1 MASKRSQIEMS
12 AEEIAAF
19 LDGRHVMN
27 IATNGHN
34 GYPHV
39 VAMWYVMLRESPA
52 FWTFGKSQ
60 KMMNLARDPR
70 VTALVEDGDQYSEL
84 RGVELQ
90 GIAEIVTDID
100 QIVDIATKVA
110 VRYNGPAAASEQ
122 GIAFIRK
129 QAEKRVGVVID
140 VKNIVSWD
148 HTKLGGKY

>member
-1 MASKRSQIEMS
+1 MS
-12 AEEIAAF
+12 AEEIATF

-39 VAMWYVMLRESPA
+39 VAMWYVMLGEAPA

-60 KMMNLARDPR
+60 KMMNLSRDSR
-70 VTALVEDGDQYSEL
+70 ITALVEDGDQYSEL
-84 RGVELQ
+84 KGVELQ

>member
-1 MASKRSQIEMS
+1 MASKRSQIEMTP
-12 AEEIAAF
+12 EEIATF

-39 VAMWYVMLRESPA
+39 VAMWYAMIGSSPA

-60 KMMNLARDPR
+60 KMANLARDHR
-70 VTALVEDGDQYSEL
+70 ITALVEDGDQYNEL

-90 GIAEIVTDID
+90 GTTRIVTDID
-100 QIVDIATKVA
+100 EIVDIAAKVA

-122 GIAFIRK
+122 GMAFIRK
-129 QAEKRVGVVID
+129 QAEKRVGVMID
-140 VKNIVSWD
+140 VENIVSWD